1 MNLIEERWI
10 PVRRQSGKDERIA
23 PWELTDDFEQDP
35 VVALAA
41 PRPDFQG
48 GLMQFLIGLLQTAA
62 PPDEEKGLEWEDWL
76 EDPPNSEVLWA
87 AFAPYV
93 DCFDLDGDGP
103 RFMQDLELKDGKVEP
118 VSVLLIDSPGKN
130 TLKNNADHFVKRGR
144 IRGMCYSCTATAL
157 FTLQINAPSGGQGHR
172 TSLRGGG
179 PLTTLVVI
187 DPMGSDFEDNTL
199 WHNIWLNILD
209 RRGQKDAARRN
220 EQERTGIFPW
230 LEKTRTSAPNTGQ
243 DTYFGH
249 VHALQMYWSMPR
261 RIRLDFGHTSEGVCD
276 ICTTSNTALVAH
288 FLAKP
293 HGINYAGSW
302 RHPLSPHWIDEKGK
316 PSPLHPQAGGFTYR
330 HWGDWVEK
338 SDSRRPAQVIEEF
351 KNRIQREEQ
360 FRLWVFG
367 YDMDNM
373 KPRNWYEAVF
383 PLYLFPGE
391 EKRQVFSDRLGE
403 KVEAS
408 EMVAGY
414 VRGCVKDAWFSRP
427 GDTRGDMAFVTESF
441 FSETEDAF
449 FNSVRMLYEEL
460 KEMGEGLAALEHWYS
475 VLNRSAQILF
485 EEYAAR
491 EEVAF
496 ANMKRVVKARQK
508 LLKMLKGK
516 KLREKLHI
524 PVRRKEKAV

>member
-62 PPDEEKGLEWEDWL
+62 PPDEEKGIEWEDWL
-76 EDPPNSEVLWA
+76 EDPPSSEVLWA

-103 RFMQDLELKDGKVEP
+103 RFMQDLELKDGEVKP
-118 VSVLLIDSPGKN
+118 VDVLLIDSPGEN
-130 TLKNNADHFVKRGR
+130 TLENNADHFVKRGR

-157 FTLQINAPSGGQGHR
+157 VTLQINAPSGGRGYH

-187 DPMGSDFEDNTL
+187 DREGSGLERDTL
-199 WHNIWLNILD
+199 WFNLWLNI
-209 RRGQKDAARRN
+209 REKHTMESVTGAAD
-220 EQERTGIFPW
+220 QELSSILPW
-230 LEKTRTSAPNTGQ
+230 LGPTRTSEPKTGCA
-243 DTYFGH
+243 TYQQH
-249 VHALQMYWSMPR
+249 VHPLQMYWSMPR
-261 RIRLDFGHTSEGVCD
+261 RIRVDFGQTSEGACDVCTS
-276 ICTTSNTALVAH
+276 TTIPLVKC
-288 FLAKP
+288 FQAKTY
-293 HGINYAGSW
+293 GVDYKGSW
-302 RHPLSPHWIDEKGK
+302 QHPLSPHWIDENGK

-338 SDSRRPAQVIEEF
+338 SDSRHPAQVVEEF
-351 KNRIQREEQ
+351 KKRIQREEQ
-360 FRLWVFG
+360 FRLWIFG
-367 YDMDNM
+367 YDMGKM

-383 PLYLFPGE
+383 PLYLLPGE
-391 EKRQVFSDRLGE
+391 EKRQVFSFRLRE

-427 GDTRGDMAFVTESF
+427 GDARGDMAFVTESF

-460 KEMGEGLAALEHWYS
+460 KEMGEGLAALAHWYG

-516 KLREKLHI
+516 KLREKLHM
-524 PVRRKEKAV
+524 PVRKKEKAV